1 VRDTGIGIAPEF
13 QARVFE
19 PFVQAES
26 SRTSGGTGLGLP
38 ICRRIVERLGGTIAL
53 ESQPGRGSTFTVLL
67 PDVETVQ
74 ETITEHTEKE
84 NAGTA
89 PSVPSVSSVVEN
101 KPAIRSVLVVDDVPI
116 NLMGLSA
123 QLRNLGDFRIETAP
137 DGLAAL
143 KLLERADGEPFDLVL
158 TDMWMPVMD
167 GEGLVGSI
175 RERPALRGLRVVAVT
190 ADVELQGKTAEMG
203 FDGILLKPVTADR
216 LAAILA

>member
-1 VRDTGIGIAPEF
+1 VR
-13 QARVFE
+13 R
-19 PFVQAES
+19 
-26 SRTSGGTGLGLP
+26 
-38 ICRRIVERLGGTIAL
+38 
-53 ESQPGRGSTFTVLL
+53 
-67 PDVETVQ
+67 
-74 ETITEHTEKE
+74 
-84 NAGTA
+84 
-89 PSVPSVSSVVEN
+89 
-101 KPAIRSVLVVDDVPI
+101 VLVVDDVPV
-116 NLMGLSA
+116 NRMVLSA